1 MSAKQFRG
9 AEHPNAVLL
18 CIEDDETLLD
28 CLKSLLERHG
38 YCVLAASSG
47 RGGLEILTAHAVDLV
62 VLDYAMPGMNGP
74 QVASAI
80 KRMCPQTRHRLAP
93 SAPHLSSLSHQPIAR
108 QNLR

>member
-18 CIEDDETLLD
+18 CIDDDETLLD

-80 KRMCPQTRHRLAP
+80 KRMCPQTRIVWLPPPRICHPYPTNRL
-93 SAPHLSSLSHQPIAR
+93 R
-108 QNLR
+108 VRT